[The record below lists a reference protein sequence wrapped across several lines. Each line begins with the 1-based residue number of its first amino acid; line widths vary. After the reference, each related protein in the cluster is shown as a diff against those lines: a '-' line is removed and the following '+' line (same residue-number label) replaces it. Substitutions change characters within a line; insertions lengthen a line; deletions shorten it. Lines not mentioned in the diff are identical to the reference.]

1 MGLVFQL
8 LIAATIGLGVGALLT
23 GELLK
28 SRSAVSAERNRSTE
42 HQLADANARIEVLQ
56 SEVAV
61 KSAAVL
67 DVSTKCAGVVSERDG
82 LKTVEERGVQIESQ
96 LREKTERLGSLSA
109 ELAGVTAERDALN
122 DLVARDREII
132 EELGKQARE
141 LPTMASQLAV
151 ATTERDS
158 IELQLEDAS
167 GEIELQKGELR
178 DVRLRIEQLVQELA
192 EGKAALENERSAAAE
207 KLVLLQSAE
216 ARLASAF
223 DSLAVKALRESNAEF
238 LRLASNQLEQQQK
251 LASGDVESKKDA
263 IAALLQTASSSL
275 QQLEEQIR
283 SIDTERQKSHVSLEQ
298 QIVSLVDLQHRLSDE
313 TRRLSKALEK
323 PTVRGNWGEV
333 QLRRVV
339 EFAGMIEHCDF
350 DEQTTVEDDEGNRRR
365 PDLTVNLPNG
375 RVIAVD
381 AKVSVDAFIKAASA
395 DSPVVIQEL
404 MNRHADQI
412 RKHVNDL
419 SSKTYWSQ
427 FPNSPDFVIAFVPSE
442 ALLSAALQTDPTLLD
457 DAAESRVLLASPLT
471 LIALLKAVN
480 CGWRE
485 DKLARNAG
493 EISELGRVLYKR
505 LVTLGGHISS
515 LGDSLGTAVDH
526 YNSLVGSIERS
537 AFPAARKFEQ
547 LGAAVGAELGQLGP
561 IEKTTRALQSPDWK
575 TSTTDGVELVGE
587 SELEKV

>member
-8 LIAATIGLGVGALLT
+8 LIAAIIGLGVGALLT
-23 GELLK
+23 GQLFK
-28 SRSAVSAERNRSTE
+28 ARSAVSAERNRSAE
-42 HQLADANARIEVLQ
+42 HQLADANARIDLLQ

-61 KSAAVL
+61 KSAALL
-67 DVSTKCAGVVSERDG
+67 DISTKLAGLVSERDG
-82 LKTVEERGVQIESQ
+82 LKTVEARGVQLESLLTEKNEQ
-96 LREKTERLGSLSA
+96 LGKLLA
-109 ELAGVTAERDALN
+109 DLAGVTAQRDALN
-122 DLVARDREII
+122 DVVLRDKEVI
-132 EELGKQARE
+132 EKLEKQAKE
-141 LPTMASQLAV
+141 LPAMASQLAA

-158 IELQLEDAS
+158 IKLQLEDAS
-167 GEIELQKGELR
+167 GQIEVQKGELR
-178 DVRLRIEQLVQELA
+178 DGRLRIEQLVQELA
-192 EGKAALENERSAAAE
+192 EGKTALENERNAAAE
-207 KLVLLQSAE
+207 KLALLQSAE
-216 ARLASAF
+216 ARLVSAF
-223 DSLAVKALRESNAEF
+223 DGLAVRALRENNAEF
-238 LRLASNQLEQQQK
+238 LRLATNQLEQQQK
-251 LASGDVESKKDA
+251 LVSGDVESKKDA

-283 SIDTERQKSHVSLEQ
+283 SIDSERQKSHVSLEQ

-350 DEQTTVEDDEGNRRR
+350 HEQTTVEDDEGNRKR

-381 AKVSVDAFIKAASA
+381 AKVSVDAFIKAANA
-395 DSPVVIQEL
+395 DSPALIKEL

-471 LIALLKAVN
+471 LIALLKAVS

-485 DKLARNAG
+485 DKLARNAE

-505 LVTLGGHISS
+505 LVTLGGHMSS

-547 LGAAVGAELGQLGP
+547 LGAAVGTDLEQLGP
-561 IEKTTRALQSPDWK
+561 IEKTDAGTPF
-575 TSTTDGVELVGE
+575 TGVENVY
-587 SELEKV
+587 KRR